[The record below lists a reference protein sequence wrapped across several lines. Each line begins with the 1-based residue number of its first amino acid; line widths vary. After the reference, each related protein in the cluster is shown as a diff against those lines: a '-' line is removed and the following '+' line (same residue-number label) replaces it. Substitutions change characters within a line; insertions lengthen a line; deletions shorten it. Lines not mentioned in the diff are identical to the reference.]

1 VKKGRINR
9 VRRAA
14 AERLEDLS
22 IEKIIPSA
30 LTLGGLCSG
39 LTAIRFAFENEW
51 HAAVAAIVC
60 AAMFDALDG
69 RAARMLGAD
78 SRFGAQIDSLADMVS
93 FGVAPC
99 MILYTWSLSRMG
111 LGGWAFALIYC
122 ICCAVRL
129 ARFNIQALRDEGAS
143 PANPYFT
150 GLPTPGAAGI
160 ILLPLLFSFEFHTVA
175 FQHPIYS
182 AIIIAIA
189 SPMMVSRLP
198 TPSIKY
204 LRLPR
209 LYRPAAVAFSALL
222 LCLAVYWPWSTL
234 IASILIYVAMIP
246 VGAVMAF
253 ELQRQ
258 ALRAGDAD
266 NLPD

>member
-1 VKKGRINR
+1 
-9 VRRAA
+9 
-14 AERLEDLS
+14 
-22 IEKIIPSA
+22 
-30 LTLGGLCSG
+30 
-39 LTAIRFAFENEW
+39 
-51 HAAVAAIVC
+51 
-60 AAMFDALDG
+60 
-69 RAARMLGAD
+69 
-78 SRFGAQIDSLADMVS
+78 
-93 FGVAPC
+93 
-99 MILYTWSLSRMG
+99 MG
-111 LGGWAFALIYC
+111 LGGWAFTLIYC

-129 ARFNIQALRDEGAS
+129 ARFNIQALRDEGAT
-143 PANPYFT
+143 PTNPYFT

-160 ILLPLLFSFEFHTVA
+160 ILLPVLFSFEFHTA
-175 FQHPIYS
+175 MFQNPIYS
-182 AIIIAIA
+182 AVIIAIA

-246 VGAVMAF
+246 VGALMAF

-258 ALRAGDAD
+258 ALRAGRDEID
-266 NLPD
+266 SD